1 MVLQNVIG
9 VTMIEVSMNCN
20 SILAEP
26 PSMCDTDIDDLIQH
40 SHDNQSNDDFP
51 SEYCDDFEEY
61 ESDFEEEDEEDN
73 EDNDRNSKQHTQ
85 HISDEE
91 EEKVDSPL
99 QDEVE
104 LKRNEVMNRSKELLE
119 IIKLD
124 KILFTNF
131 DLPPINYDMFIKT
144 FGRKDAKQVSCQT
157 IDREDNETQT
167 DSLEI
172 CTKWTQNPSATR
184 LVAGNESQLN
194 DKLSSNS
201 YPIPK
206 SEKVLICRSHIMSAF
221 AEQYLVVGAMIDG
234 SLALWDLNEVSN
246 SFKEIIIDN
255 QMFVLRTPS
264 YNSAL
269 TATEHNCP
277 VVAIKKL
284 SYSESNDE
292 SIHFLTV
299 DENGILVIW
308 AIHDIKGVDLDIK
321 SLKITTLECQP
332 NDWSN
337 FYCGTDNGL
346 VIRHTRQQEL
356 ITKLP
361 KVYQK
366 SQMNSLW
373 TKVAI
378 INNECM
384 ERT

>member
-1 MVLQNVIG
+1 
-9 VTMIEVSMNCN
+9 

-73 EDNDRNSKQHTQ
+73 DHNSKQHTQ

-99 QDEVE
+99 QDDSKQVNSGLQSIENMPKFDKTYQSITESVKSAKIRSEVE

-124 KILFTNF
+124 KIFFTNV

-167 DSLEI
+167 DSLEM

-206 SEKVLICRSHIMSAF
+206 GVNA
-221 AEQYLVVGAMIDG
+221 
-234 SLALWDLNEVSN
+234 SL
-246 SFKEIIIDN
+246 
-255 QMFVLRTPS
+255 QT
-264 YNSAL
+264 
-269 TATEHNCP
+269 
-277 VVAIKKL
+277 
-284 SYSESNDE
+284 
-292 SIHFLTV
+292 
-299 DENGILVIW
+299 
-308 AIHDIKGVDLDIK
+308 
-321 SLKITTLECQP
+321 
-332 NDWSN
+332 
-337 FYCGTDNGL
+337 
-346 VIRHTRQQEL
+346 
-356 ITKLP
+356 
-361 KVYQK
+361 
-366 SQMNSLW
+366 
-373 TKVAI
+373 
-378 INNECM
+378 
-384 ERT
+384 